1 MIRMYIKTMFR
12 NLWKNK
18 TFSFINIMGL
28 SVGLTSCLLI
38 AVYIKQQLDFDAFQ
52 EKGNRIARVLME
64 YSFEGSTVSNKGNY
78 TSVRVPLVLKNNFP
92 EVEDAVILAQT
103 KRIVQT
109 GANLITENRFMYAGT
124 SFFKMF
130 SFKML
135 KGDAGTALAAPF
147 QVLLTAST
155 AKKYFGH
162 TDPVGKTL
170 RLTGDSN
177 LYRVTGVVADCPAAS
192 QIQFDFLAS
201 FSSLGISKEHEE
213 SYWDANYTTYVLL
226 RNREALT
233 TLQAKLPAFMKEE
246 MEGKHATVNFDLEP
260 FRKVHLYSGYDAF
273 LPNVPIRYIY
283 ILAGVAALILVIA
296 CFTYINLSTARSAE
310 RAKEVGIRK
319 VAGANKGQLFWQ
331 FIGESA
337 LLCFIAVFVG
347 MAAGALLLPA
357 FSRLIGQPV
366 AVASL
371 FSLPILG
378 VAAGIILL
386 VSFTAGCYPALV
398 LSAFQPV
405 KVLKGAF
412 KHAGQGQRL
421 RRALIIFQFIIS
433 VFLIVSTCIIQQQLY
448 YIRHKKLGYDR
459 EHIVKLPIPFT
470 VENTDLIKSEFK
482 QDAGVLQVARTN
494 NTPVNMVSGY
504 NMRTPDMPENAQ
516 IAVTANPIDNEVL
529 PAIGLQLAAGANLT
543 EQDIIDAN
551 GNGGANERLY
561 HFILNESAAR
571 QLGWTPQEAI
581 GKKMFLDESR
591 PGYVRGV
598 VKDFNFQSLQHSIKP
613 IVLFSSTYGGTLLI
627 KISGAH
633 MPQTIAFLQSK
644 WKQLMPDRPF
654 EYRFLDDE
662 YNDLY
667 ENELRFGKL
676 MNVFAAIAIFL
687 ACAGLFG
694 LSVYTAQQRIKEIG
708 VRKVLGAAT
717 GSIIFLLSRD
727 FIKLALIASM
737 IAFPF
742 AWWFMRSW
750 LQHYEYRIA
759 MSGWVFAAAA
769 LATLLIALVTVSVQA
784 TRAALSNPVKALR
797 SE

>member
-1 MIRMYIKTMFR
+1 MIRMYFKTMFR
-12 NLWKNK
+12 SLWKNK

-28 SVGLTSCLLI
+28 AVGLTSCLLI
-38 AVYIKQQLDFDAFQ
+38 ALYIKQQLDFDAF
-52 EKGNRIARVLME
+52 EDKGDRIARVLME
-64 YSFEGSTVSNKGNY
+64 YSFEGSAVSNKGNY
-78 TSVRVPLVLKNNFP
+78 TSVRVPLVLKHNFP
-92 EVEDAVILAQT
+92 EVEDAVILTQT
-103 KRIVQT
+103 RRIVQT
-109 GANLITENRFMYAGT
+109 GTNLITENRFMYAGA
-124 SFFKMF
+124 SFFKLF

-135 KGDAGTALAAPF
+135 KGNASSALAAPF

-155 AKKYFGH
+155 AKKYFGNA
-162 TDPVGKTL
+162 DPMGKTL

-177 LYRVTGVVADCPAAS
+177 LYRVTGVLADCPAAS

-213 SYWDANYTTYVLL
+213 SYWDANYTTYILL
-226 RNREALT
+226 RNGQDLKG
-233 TLQAKLPAFMKEE
+233 LQARLPAFMKKE
-246 MEGKHATVNFDLEP
+246 MEGAHATVNFYLEP
-260 FRKVHLYSGYDAF
+260 FRNVHLYSEYDAF
-273 LPNVPIRYIY
+273 VPNVPIRYIY

-319 VAGANKGQLFWQ
+319 VAGADKGQLFWQ

-337 LLCFIAVFVG
+337 LLCFMAVFIG
-347 MAAGALLLPA
+347 LTAGAVLLPA
-357 FSRLIGQPV
+357 FSRLTGQSLTL
-366 AVASL
+366 ASL

-378 VAAGIILL
+378 IAAGMIIL

-398 LSAFQPV
+398 LSAFKPV
-405 KVLKGAF
+405 TVLKGAF
-412 KHAGQGQRL
+412 KNAGQGQLL
-421 RRALIIFQFIIS
+421 RRSLIVFQFVIS
-433 VFLIVSTCIIQQQLY
+433 VFLIVSTFVIQQQLY
-448 YIRHKKLGYDR
+448 YIRHKKLGFDR
-459 EHIVKLPIPFT
+459 AHVLKLPIPFT
-470 VENTDLIKSEFK
+470 AENTDLIRSEFK
-482 QDAGVLQVARTN
+482 QDAAVLHVARTN

-504 NMRTPDMPENAQ
+504 NMRTPDMPQNAQ
-516 IAVTANPIDNEVL
+516 IAVTANPIDHEVL
-529 PAIGLQLAAGANLT
+529 PTIGLQLVAGTNLT
-543 EQDIIDAN
+543 EQDIRDVSN
-551 GNGGANERLY
+551 NETEGERRY

-571 QLGWTPQEAI
+571 QLGWSPQEAI

-598 VKDFNFQSLQHSIKP
+598 AKDFNFQSLRNPIKP
-613 IVLFSSTYGGTLLI
+613 IVLFSGAFGGTLLI

-633 MPQTIAFLQSK
+633 MSETLAFLQSK
-644 WKQLMPDRPF
+644 WKQLMPERPF

-662 YNDLY
+662 YNELY

-694 LSVYTAQQRIKEIG
+694 LSVYAAQQRVKEVG

-717 GSIIFLLSRD
+717 GSIIFLLSKD
-727 FIKLALIASM
+727 FIKLALIASL

-750 LQHYEYRIA
+750 LQHYEYRID
-759 MSGWVFAAAA
+759 MKWWVFAAAA
-769 LATLLIALVTVSVQA
+769 LITLVIALVTVSVQA
-784 TRAALSNPVKALR
+784 ARAALANPVKALR